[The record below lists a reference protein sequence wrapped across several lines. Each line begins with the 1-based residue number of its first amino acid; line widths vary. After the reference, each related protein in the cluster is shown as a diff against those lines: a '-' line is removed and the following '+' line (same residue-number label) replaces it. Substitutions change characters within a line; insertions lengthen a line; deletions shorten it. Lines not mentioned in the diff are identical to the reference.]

1 MMARLT
7 AASWETIW
15 RRSLMMAEGTCSLA
29 EYQRMTAEKI
39 AAVQTSMGA
48 LMTGQGH
55 AAVLAPFVN
64 RTRANARRLR
74 LLAGNRAGRIVLRG
88 AHIDG

>member
-29 EYQRMTAEKI
+29 EYQRMTAEKL
-39 AAVQTSMGA
+39 AAVQMSMEA
-48 LMTGQGH
+48 LMTGRGH
-55 AAVLAPFVN
+55 AAVCWRPLSIELAQ
-64 RTRANARRLR
+64 TRGGSGESYNHSKPMWATC
-74 LLAGNRAGRIVLRG
+74 
-88 AHIDG
+88 